1 MAFRHTSQHI
11 VGSLFVL
18 AVGLGLS
25 AAVTAQDAA
34 APMTLASARVSLS
47 GTSNVHAYT
56 ASTSAVR
63 VTRLQVAKEAI
74 GANFW
79 DGVVKPGAI
88 EAFEIAI
95 AAATLTSPREGLDK
109 NMHKALK
116 VAEHPDITFR
126 LLRLEPGAGA
136 QGALRGAG
144 LLRIAGV
151 EREVALDLTTERKE
165 GALGVRG
172 TLPLLMT
179 DYGIKPPVA
188 MLGMLKTDPK
198 VTVSFETVLA
208 LPASPTSTIH

>member
-144 LLRIAGV
+144 VLRIAGV

-165 GALGVRG
+165 GALVVRG

-208 LPASPTSTIH
+208 PPPAATSTIH

>member
-165 GALGVRG
+165 GALAVRG

-179 DYGIKPPVA
+179 DYGIKPPTA
-188 MLGMLKTDPK
+188 MLGMLTTDPK

-208 LPASPTSTIH
+208 VPLT